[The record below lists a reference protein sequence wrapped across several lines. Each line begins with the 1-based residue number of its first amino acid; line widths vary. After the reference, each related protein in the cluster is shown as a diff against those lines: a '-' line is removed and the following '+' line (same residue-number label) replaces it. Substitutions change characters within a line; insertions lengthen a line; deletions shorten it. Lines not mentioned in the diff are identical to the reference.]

1 MTPHTWK
8 TGSPVDCAQV
18 GVHAFTTCEVC
29 EVCGVMRVDGDKYTS
44 MRFETQVRD
53 LQDTL
58 IHALDAQPR
67 NPRYKWVDH
76 WVHFSMDCQ
85 AAQAEVLY
93 YILGHLQALMVVDDI
108 RYFSGG
114 VITAAILAQ
123 PRTASFANIVRAYQL
138 LEVHG
143 RMVSDLKLVLSG
155 QEHASSSGPPLE
167 VEL

>member
-1 MTPHTWK
+1 MIPHTWK
-8 TGSPVDCAQV
+8 TGSPVDCAQA
-18 GVHAFTTCEVC
+18 GFEAFDHC

-67 NPRYKWVDH
+67 NPRYKRTDH
-76 WVHFSMDCQ
+76 WVSFSTDC
-85 AAQAEVLY
+85 AVAQEQVLF
-93 YILGHLQALMVVDDI
+93 YILGHLQALMVDDI

-114 VITAAILAQ
+114 VITAAIEAQ